1 MHESR
6 PSAGI
11 FWRFA
16 MNEFWK
22 DAALVALGSVL
33 GAYAFGLGCGCL
45 SRWRWNRQ
53 WRALAARNE
62 RDFCAGG
69 HASRFLAETAQRR
82 ADQRAKNLQEAAR

>member
-1 MHESR
+1 
-6 PSAGI
+6 
-11 FWRFA
+11 

-53 WRALAARNE
+53 WRSLSARNE
-62 RDFCAGG
+62 RDFCSGG
-69 HASRFLAETAQRR
+69 HASRFLAGVAERR
-82 ADQRAKNLQEAAR
+82 LAARAANLKEAAK